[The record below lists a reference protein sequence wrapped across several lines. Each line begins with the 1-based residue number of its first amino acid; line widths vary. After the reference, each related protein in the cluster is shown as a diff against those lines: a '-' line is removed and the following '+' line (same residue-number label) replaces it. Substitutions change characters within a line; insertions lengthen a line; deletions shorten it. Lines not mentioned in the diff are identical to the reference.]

1 MKIYPELSFL
11 IDYSFYF
18 LHACNTMFVFP
29 VSYPT
34 CKAVQGLT
42 ASDEQLFVV
51 HNKSS
56 DIEVYD
62 VRTLTFLRKIQVP
75 GLFDPC
81 DIAFTNDN
89 IFVSETD
96 ERMVHRIDLQNG
108 SISSDLFV
116 QGRSL
121 KMSVTPSGDIVVS
134 SFEPPAIHI
143 IDKSGDKSKYK
154 VNRYAVSFTEGS
166 RYLYHAISIDNPTDA
181 SFASIRIRHPY
192 KIFAGCF
199 NTHSISEKV
208 SFTSKIDKVSLYE
221 LHTSNETASPKYGD
235 YREFDLCLDVPCYL
249 VPYDDKCVIAA
260 DRNNNRIVKVDMKT
274 LKIVDLV
281 LPASTGLK
289 RPFTCCLNRKYGNIL
304 SLMAETKF

>member
-1 MKIYPELSFL
+1 
-11 IDYSFYF
+11 
-18 LHACNTMFVFP
+18 MFVFP
-29 VSYPT
+29 VSYSMS
-34 CKAVQGLT
+34 KGVQGLT

-62 VRTLTFLRKIQVP
+62 VRTLTFLKKIQVP

-81 DIAFTNDN
+81 DIAYTNDN
-89 IFVSETD
+89 IFVSETY

-108 SISSDLFV
+108 SISSDLLV
-116 QGRSL
+116 EGRSL

-134 SFEPPAIHI
+134 SFEPPKIHI
-143 IDKSGDKSKYK
+143 IGKSRDDFISKYN
-154 VNRYAVSFTEGS
+154 VNYQAVSFTEGS

-181 SFASIRIRHPY
+181 SFASNWYMHPY

-199 NTHSISEKV
+199 NTHSISGMALFK
-208 SFTSKIDKVSLYE
+208 SAIDKVSLYE
-221 LHTSNETASPKYGD
+221 LNTSNNTASPKYSD

-249 VPYDDKCVIAA
+249 APYDDKCVIVA

-274 LKIVDLV
+274 LKIVDVV

-289 RPFTCCLNRKYGNIL
+289 RPFTFCLNRKYGSIFVVDGRNQIL
-304 SLMAETKF
+304 MFDFEDE